1 MEKREHKVL
10 GADRSE
16 GTGVL
21 SNSGTYMPKVSSGR
35 DERKS
40 PLDHEAKSPKAS
52 LARNGGSL
60 PLTNAADIYGD
71 ATDAVG

>member
-16 GTGVL
+16 GRGVL
-21 SNSGTYMPKVSSGR
+21 SSSGTHMPKVSSGR
-35 DERKS
+35 HEGKS

-52 LARNGGSL
+52 LARNGVPL
-60 PLTNAADIYGD
+60 PFTNAADTYRD
-71 ATDAVG
+71 TTDAVG